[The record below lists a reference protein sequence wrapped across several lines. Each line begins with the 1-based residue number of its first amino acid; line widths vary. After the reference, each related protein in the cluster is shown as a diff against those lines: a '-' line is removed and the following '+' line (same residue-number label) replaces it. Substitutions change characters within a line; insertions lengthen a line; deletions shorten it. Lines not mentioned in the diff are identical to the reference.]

1 MKKALICFLLSLA
14 FAVSLAQTAFSNH
27 LLNGDIKMKEHFYEM
42 ALLYYQKAISVATSP
57 DEVAEAEHRIQQ
69 CRIAMTPVQ
78 SDEVVA
84 SSNPG
89 ILFSDQYL
97 ETGDYIDQ
105 STREIKQVSDETA
118 YPLSLYK
125 IEVRRDALVII
136 SHEDQQTSQ
145 PREDVPAGTILPLVE
160 ETDNYRHFSSEK
172 DGENFIVFKRVRGN
186 SYGQYRFIYR
196 ELNGEYYVLY
206 PMAYVKNRINNAS
219 EETSKN
225 SRKEKAD
232 QEVNKADSVK
242 VYPIVFTESWFLNLT
257 GEGERIGDSRTAPL
271 RARDVCWLMFRIRY
285 SCPDSFMEPL
295 RFDLKVMDSSGKLI
309 VCSGQTTNGYSSS
322 KVLETIPGGGIFN
335 IAIGKDEPGSFHKG
349 KYTLSLWCENVEYYS
364 AVIELE

>member
-105 STREIKQVSDETA
+105 STREI
-118 YPLSLYK
+118 
-125 IEVRRDALVII
+125 
-136 SHEDQQTSQ
+136 
-145 PREDVPAGTILPLVE
+145 
-160 ETDNYRHFSSEK
+160 NRHFSSEK